1 MSDWDRFDNRTA
13 IRAARVEQVVA
24 LMRDLKWVRGKSA
37 KMLAVEWGCS
47 ESHAK
52 GIAGEAY
59 RRLCAEEGS
68 TEQAKGAIVSH
79 LAKALEDSQA
89 KGPVAVAKVA
99 EVYARIVGANAPAK
113 HELRFDDRS
122 TEELEAEAK
131 QLAAEIM
138 GKDGDES

>member
-1 MSDWDRFDNRTA
+1 MSDWDRFDKSA
-13 IRAARVEQVVA
+13 IRAARVDQVVA
-24 LMRDLKWVRGKSA
+24 IMRDLRWVRGKSH
-37 KMLAVEWGCS
+37 KMLAVEWGIS
-47 ESHAK
+47 EAASSA
-52 GIAGEAY
+52 IAAEAY

-68 TEQAKGAIVSH
+68 TEQAKGAIVTH
-79 LAKALEDSQA
+79 LAKALEDAQS

-131 QLAAEIM
+131 QLAAEILG
-138 GKDGDES
+138 GKDGG